1 MNEYTHVYASP
12 HLDDAALSCG
22 GQIWEQVR
30 AGARVL
36 VVTVFAGA
44 PEVGGLFSPFA
55 QELHAQWGLAADAP
69 LRRREEDGEALTR
82 LGADVAYWPYLD
94 CIYRQTPDGHF
105 PYDGEK
111 ALFGEVHPADE
122 ELVTELTGR
131 LSALSLGRGGA
142 LYVPLGV
149 GHHVDHQI
157 VRRAAERCGCVPVYY
172 EDFPYAEEPQ
182 ALQEALLSGPWQAEV
197 APISAEALEAKLSAI
212 ACYRSQLGMLGWAD
226 AAEMAVAVRA
236 FAERT
241 EGGVLSERYW
251 RRGARTE
258 TERRP

>member
-1 MNEYTHVYASP
+1 
-12 HLDDAALSCG
+12 
-22 GQIWEQVR
+22 
-30 AGARVL
+30 L

-44 PEVGGLFSPFA
+44 PEAGGPFSPFA
-55 QELHAQWGLAADAP
+55 QELHAQWGLSSDAP
-69 LRRREEDGEALTR
+69 LRRREEDGEALAC
-82 LGADVAYWPYLD
+82 LGADAAYWPYLD

-111 ALFGEVHPADE
+111 ALFGEVHPTDE

-131 LSALSLGRGGA
+131 LSALPLGRGGA

-157 VRRAAERCGCVPVYY
+157 VHRAADRCSCVPVYY

-182 ALQEALLSGPWQAEV
+182 ALQDTLLSGLWRAGV
-197 APISAEALEAKLSAI
+197 TPISAEALEAKLSAI
-212 ACYRSQLGMLGWAD
+212 ACYRSQLDMLGWAD
-226 AAEMAVAVRA
+226 AAEMAAAVRA
-236 FAERT
+236 FAEQT
-241 EGGVLSERYW
+241 GGGALAERYW

-258 TERRP
+258 TERQP